1 MYLEQFNV
9 GQRSLLDVLD
19 AENELF
25 SSSIQLVTAQQN
37 VIAAK
42 YRLLTL
48 GGSLL
53 SSLGIDRSTLVIDS
67 HQAFRGYQ

>member
-19 AENELF
+19 SENELF

-37 VIAAK
+37 VIAAN
-42 YRLLTL
+42 YRLLAL
-48 GGSLL
+48 GGGFLATFGL
-53 SSLGIDRSTLVIDS
+53 DRSALVVNTDK
-67 HQAFRGYQ
+67 